1 MPSGPIPPPPP
12 PIPPPD
18 APPAESGCE
27 PSCCGLMGDV
37 ATDLCEEEPA
47 GSWPE
52 LAAPWWWCGPPPGA
66 EPTWSEQQ

>member
-52 LAAPWWWCGPPPGA
+52 AAAPWW
-66 EPTWSEQQ
+66 